1 MALVE
6 QVSESEVVV
15 RNTAFKWT
23 LAWAFFLTVLWIPA
37 IFCLVVSQS
46 TTEQGGQVVPVFL
59 VELPKFVYMWVHAGC
74 FIHLIC
80 EAVVW

>member
-1 MALVE
+1 MAVVE
-6 QVSESEVVV
+6 KVSESEVVV

-46 TTEQGGQVVPVFL
+46 TTEQGGQIVPVFL
-59 VELPKFVYMWVHAGC
+59 FSITLCTCGYMLAASYTSSAMQWYGK
-74 FIHLIC
+74 
-80 EAVVW
+80 